1 MSLIVVS
8 DIAVR
13 SRFTASLRKWQPVHL
28 QLYATIVPFA
38 LSRFQYGEEHMG
50 AKTEYNQFQLFVL
63 AFLMAQEQQQEENGQ
78 AFGGPNPNN
87 LPLSHRYITTVSDLS
102 KRVPPSFI
110 PDQPSGKEI
119 VSTIMAHIDE
129 LRADGLLKN
138 DPQFS
143 QFREPPDQGFFIAA
157 EGRYYIRK
165 RYQGVTTL
173 IENEQKY
180 EKIIDSLG
188 SDSNSRKYLKG
199 LRKKLLNQ
207 TEDKIIGTILS
218 EAVHTAVVSGP
229 IALRFLVEL
238 LHQHDISL

>member
-1 MSLIVVS
+1 MI
-8 DIAVR
+8 
-13 SRFTASLRKWQPVHL
+13 
-28 QLYATIVPFA
+28 
-38 LSRFQYGEEHMG
+38 
-50 AKTEYNQFQLFVL
+50 
-63 AFLMAQEQQQEENGQ
+63 
-78 AFGGPNPNN
+78 
-87 LPLSHRYITTVSDLS
+87 DLS
-102 KRVPPSFI
+102 SYSS
-110 PDQPSGKEI
+110 D
-119 VSTIMAHIDE
+119 HI
-129 LRADGLLKN
+129 A
-138 DPQFS
+138 
-143 QFREPPDQGFFIAA
+143 I
-157 EGRYYIRK
+157 RYYYLANLESCFVMSITSSRSLPID

-238 LHQHDISL
+238 LHQHNISL